1 MMNNDIT
8 VMKTSIF
15 GGFKKSDVL
24 AYVEKLQLE
33 TAEVKEQLDNK
44 RNESLELKRKI
55 DELEIRIENL
65 CTVSEKLSEKEI
77 EANALAVK
85 LELALKENEQL
96 AERINGFEE
105 KSEKLK
111 RAEKQI
117 GAAYIDARRYSD
129 ELVDNAKSK
138 AKDIGAIA
146 SQDVKHEANEIEQLL
161 KDVDAISR
169 KFNSSL
175 EQLHKD
181 VYALGNKLNNSAS
194 TLLNLHTDL
203 TGIEAHS
210 ISFDMDVPEDAI
222 RVERTDDGSGLTY
235 ISYEPNTEFNA
246 DLNIQPDSFI
256 GEDWLNGIFH

>member
-1 MMNNDIT
+1 MNNDIT

-65 CTVSEKLSEKEI
+65 CTVSERLAEKEK
-77 EANALAVK
+77 EANDLAVR
-85 LELALKENEQL
+85 LEIALKENEQFV
-96 AERINGFEE
+96 EKINSFEE

-146 SQDVKHEANEIEQLL
+146 SQDVKREANEIEQLL

-194 TLLNLHTDL
+194 SLLNLHTDL
-203 TGIEAHS
+203 TGIEAHAVN
-210 ISFDMDVPEDAI
+210 FDMDIPDDAI
-222 RVERTDDGSGLTY
+222 RVERTNDGSGLTF

-246 DLNIQPDSFI
+246 DLNIQPDSI
-256 GEDWLNGIFH
+256 IDED

>member
-1 MMNNDIT
+1 MNNDIT

-65 CTVSEKLSEKEI
+65 CAVSEKLVEKEK
-77 EANALAVK
+77 EANDLAVK
-85 LELALKENEQL
+85 LEIALKENEQF
-96 AERINGFEE
+96 AEKINSFEE

-129 ELVDNAKSK
+129 ELVDSAKSK

-146 SQDVKHEANEIEQLL
+146 SQDVKREANEIEQLL

-169 KFNSSL
+169 RFNSSL

-194 TLLNLHTDL
+194 SLLNLHTDL

-210 ISFDMDVPEDAI
+210 VNFDIDVPDDAI
-222 RVERTDDGSGLTY
+222 RVERTNDGSGLTF

-246 DLNIQPDSFI
+246 DLNIQPDSI
-256 GEDWLNGIFH
+256 IDED